1 MRRFVLLVVVPGVLF
16 ACSPAPS
23 AAGSGT
29 SGGGMQVTSGEPS
42 GASSGAQGESD
53 GGDAAPESSTTSGS
67 SVETA
72 GSSGGGSA
80 TAGGDEGTT
89 GTTGELVATTTGETT
104 GEGATG
110 APMTC
115 QVSLSGCT
123 DDHALANIACLEQVE
138 NDPESYCSDQVIFH
152 ACNNEY
158 GSGIVSCNEMFP
170 ECSGDTSDLE
180 CMIACSSAYIEC
192 VESSG
197 CASAAD
203 AAGTG
208 CVAALSECQSACS

>member
-1 MRRFVLLVVVPGVLF
+1 MRRPVLLVVVPGVLF

-23 AAGSGT
+23 AAGGGT
-29 SGGGMQVTSGEPS
+29 SGDDMQVTSGEPS

-53 GGDAAPESSTTSGS
+53 SGDAAPESSTTSGS

-72 GSSGGGSA
+72 GSSGGGTA

-89 GTTGELVATTTGETT
+89 GTTGLVATTTGETT
-104 GEGATG
+104 GGGTTG

-115 QVSLSGCT
+115 QESLSGCT

-170 ECSGDTSDLE
+170 ECSGD
-180 CMIACSSAYIEC
+180 
-192 VESSG
+192 
-197 CASAAD
+197 
-203 AAGTG
+203 
-208 CVAALSECQSACS
+208 